1 MVGKLAFRNLRRNLR
16 RTLLTVA
23 AIALG
28 TALAMFSIGLGDG
41 GHQQMIEN
49 GVRIGQGHLTVQ
61 REGFLESPS
70 SSLYIHDPGPFM
82 AAISRSPY
90 VANAYPRIRGE
101 GILATAA
108 GAEGVVFQGI
118 DPALPGEAD
127 IFRDSLTEGE
137 FLTDENNAH
146 LVIGAKLADRLKLT
160 LGKKVVLTT
169 QDAAGE
175 ITSTLVRVQGIYR
188 TGSGTI
194 DGSICLVPIGYL
206 QNALGMEK
214 GVTSIAI
221 YLENPFKEKEALADI
236 GPKLPPGPEHLY
248 QWQTLQPDL
257 RDYVVIDDAFG
268 YMTYA
273 IVLLIVAIGVL
284 NTILMSVMER
294 RREIGIL
301 TAVGMESED
310 VMKMI
315 LVETVFITLL
325 GIFAGVLIGLGVNWY
340 FSTYGLDLS
349 SMSPQEWSLAGT
361 VIDPV
366 LRSHLRPHRALGLCV
381 AVFLLT
387 VTMGIYPA
395 WKASRILPVEAM
407 EKP

>member
-16 RTLLTVA
+16 RSLLTIA

-28 TALAMFSIGLGDG
+28 TALALFSIGLGDG

-49 GVRIGQGHLTVQ
+49 GVRIGQGHLTIQ

-70 SSLYIHDPGPFM
+70 SSLYIREPGPFM
-82 AAISRSPY
+82 TALSESPY
-90 VANAYPRIRGE
+90 VAHAYPRIRGE

-108 GAEGVVFQGI
+108 GSEGVAFQGI
-118 DPALPGEAD
+118 DPALAGEAG

-137 FLTDENNAH
+137 FLTDDNSASVV
-146 LVIGAKLADRLKLT
+146 LGAKLANRLKLS
-160 LGKKVVLTT
+160 LGRKVVLTT
-169 QDAAGE
+169 QDASGE
-175 ITSTLVRVQGIYR
+175 ITSALLRVKGIFR

-194 DGSICLVPIGYL
+194 DGNICLVPIRNL
-206 QNALGMEK
+206 QNVLGMGQ

-221 YLENPFKEKEALADI
+221 YIKNPFKQKEARADI
-236 GPKLPPGPEHLY
+236 NKRLPPGPERLY
-248 QWQTLQPDL
+248 PWQDLQPDL

-301 TAVGMESED
+301 TAVGMESGE

-315 LVETVFITLL
+315 LVETVFITLM

-340 FSTYGLDLS
+340 FSTYGLDLT

-366 LRSHLRPHRALGLCV
+366 LRSHLRPFRAFGLCV

>member
-1 MVGKLAFRNLRRNLR
+1 
-16 RTLLTVA
+16 
-23 AIALG
+23 
-28 TALAMFSIGLGDG
+28 
-41 GHQQMIEN
+41 MIEN

-70 SSLYIHDPGPFM
+70 SALYIRDPLSFM
-82 AAISRSPY
+82 AAIAKSPY
-90 VANAYPRIRGE
+90 VDKTYARIRGE

-108 GAEGVVFQGI
+108 GSEGVVFQGI
-118 DPALPGEAD
+118 DPTLPGEAA
-127 IFRDSLTEGE
+127 IFRDSLIKGA
-137 FLTDENNAH
+137 FLTDKNQAGVV
-146 LVIGAKLADRLKLT
+146 LGVKLADRLKVA

-175 ITSTLVRVQGIYR
+175 ITSTLLRVRGIYR
-188 TGSGTI
+188 SGSGTI
-194 DGSICLVPIGYL
+194 DGSICLMPIGYL
-206 QNALGMEK
+206 QNALGMDK
-214 GVTSIAI
+214 GATSLAI
-221 YLENPFKEKEALADI
+221 YLKNPFKQKEALADI
-236 GPKLPPGPEHLY
+236 SRRLPSGPERLY

-273 IVLLIVAIGVL
+273 VVLLIVAIGVL

-301 TAVGMESED
+301 TAVGMESGD

-315 LVETVFITLL
+315 LVETVFITLMGIVL
-325 GIFAGVLIGLGVNWY
+325 GLLIGLGVNWY
-340 FSTYGLDLS
+340 FSTHGLDLS
-349 SMSPQEWSLAGT
+349 SLSSQKDWSLAGT

-366 LRSHLRPHRALGLCV
+366 LKSHLRPHRVLGLCI

-387 VTMGIYPA
+387 VTMGVYPA

>member
-1 MVGKLAFRNLRRNLR
+1 MVVKFAFRNLRRNLR
-16 RTLLTVA
+16 RTILTVA

-28 TALAMFSIGLGDG
+28 TGLALFSIGLGDG
-41 GHQQMIEN
+41 GHRQMIEN

-61 REGFLESPS
+61 VEGYLESPS
-70 SSLYIHDPGPFM
+70 LALYISDPDPFM
-82 AAISRSPY
+82 TILTRSPY
-90 VANAYPRIRGE
+90 VDRAYPRIRGE

-108 GAEGVVFQGI
+108 GSEGVAFQGI
-118 DPALPGEAD
+118 DPTKQREAG
-127 IFRDSLTEGE
+127 IFRNSLIKGQ
-137 FLTDENNAH
+137 FLTDYAEPRVV
-146 LVIGAKLADRLKLT
+146 LGAKLADRLKVA

-169 QDAAGE
+169 QDATGE
-175 ITSTLVRVQGIYR
+175 ITSTLLRVKGIYR
-188 TGSGTI
+188 TGSSAI

-206 QNALGMEK
+206 QDALSMNK
-214 GVTSIAI
+214 GVTSIAV
-221 YLENPFKEKEALADI
+221 YLKNPFKQRNALQAI
-236 GPKLPPGPEHLY
+236 GKKLPPGPEHLY

-268 YMTYA
+268 YMIYA
-273 IVLLIVAIGVL
+273 IILLIVAIGVL

-301 TAVGMESED
+301 TALGMDNRD
-310 VMKMI
+310 VMRMI
-315 LVETVFITLL
+315 LFETLFITLA
-325 GIFAGVLIGLGVNWY
+325 GIVAGLILGLGVNWY

-349 SMSPQEWSLAGT
+349 RWSAQDWSLAGT

-366 LRSHLRPHRALGLCV
+366 LRSHLRPYRALGLCLV
-381 AVFLLT
+381 VFFLT

-395 WKASRILPVEAM
+395 WKASRTPPVEAM